1 MLCNTTGVL
10 CTLGTDVSMAS
21 SDKTHL
27 CQLLIMSNVSM
38 NVVCDAPEC
47 KVTCTDEGGPP
58 RLVLWVHL
66 NGLELVSNSLLEA
79 VGAAGVG
86 WGGVDR
92 AAATHR
98 QPATSDS
105 GSEAAIISQA

>member
-1 MLCNTTGVL
+1 
-10 CTLGTDVSMAS
+10 
-21 SDKTHL
+21 
-27 CQLLIMSNVSM
+27 
-38 NVVCDAPEC
+38 
-47 KVTCTDEGGPP
+47 
-58 RLVLWVHL
+58 
-66 NGLELVSNSLLEA
+66 